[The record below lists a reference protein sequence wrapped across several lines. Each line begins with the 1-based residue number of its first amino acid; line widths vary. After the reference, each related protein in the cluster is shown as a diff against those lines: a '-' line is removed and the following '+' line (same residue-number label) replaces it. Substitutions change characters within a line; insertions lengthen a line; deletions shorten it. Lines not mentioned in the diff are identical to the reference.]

1 MNSEQVGQPS
11 MKKPHINSLVS
22 ELISKYITKK
32 KVKWNYLAWMGEQC
46 YFQKK
51 WFMKQKSELKAWN
64 IPYELLVREAPE
76 ISRRR
81 QDIAIAFDHPL

>member
-1 MNSEQVGQPS
+1 
-11 MKKPHINSLVS
+11 
-22 ELISKYITKK
+22 
-32 KVKWNYLAWMGEQC
+32 MGEQC

-76 ISRRR
+76 ISKRR